1 MKLEVKDLCVEIS
14 SKKIVQDVSLNLKKG
29 EFVGIVGPNGSGK
42 STILKSIYR
51 AIKPE
56 KGSIFINNVEISK
69 LSIKSTAKELAVV
82 SQFNENNFDFK
93 VEDMVMMGRAPHKST
108 FEFDTSKDYEIVY
121 ECLKKVS
128 MESYGDRNFST
139 LSGGEKQR
147 VVLARALAQDVDFL
161 ILDEP
166 TNHLDIK
173 YQIQILDLV
182 KSLNISVI
190 SALHDLNLAA
200 AYCDKIYMVNSGE
213 IVSSGISKD
222 VLTEDNIKHVFE
234 VDCEVSIHP
243 KTNRLNIVYFSGG
256 I

>member
-51 AIKPE
+51 AIKPK
-56 KGSIFINNVEISK
+56 KGSIFINNVDISK
-69 LSIKSTAKELAVV
+69 ISIKSTAKELAVV

>member
-51 AIKPE
+51 AIKPK
-56 KGSIFINNVEISK
+56 KGSIFINNVDISK

-234 VDCEVSIHP
+234 VDCEVSIHS

>member
-14 SKKIVQDVSLNLKKG
+14 SKKIVQDVSLNLKKS

-51 AIKPE
+51 AIKPK
-56 KGSIFINNVEISK
+56 KGSIFINNVDISK

-128 MESYGDRNFST
+128 MKSYGDRNFST

-222 VLTEDNIKHVFE
+222 VLTEDNIKDVFE